1 MSSTMIKEVLPKQG
15 QLHDEDLPMMV
26 LCKPKLLPLKSVTLE
41 KLEKMQ
47 RDAEETVREQELAAS
62 KHPAKN
68 FTFLERSKNVA
79 PMFAERSLW
88 TSLERTF
95 VDSAKRSLNVRQ

>member
-1 MSSTMIKEVLPKQG
+1 VQMSSTTLLKEVLPKQG
-15 QLHDEDLPMMV
+15 QLYDEDLPSMV

-62 KHPAKN
+62 KQALDAFGHAISDPDK
-68 FTFLERSKNVA
+68 
-79 PMFAERSLW
+79 
-88 TSLERTF
+88 
-95 VDSAKRSLNVRQ
+95 DSAAAAAADTDEPNRLVL